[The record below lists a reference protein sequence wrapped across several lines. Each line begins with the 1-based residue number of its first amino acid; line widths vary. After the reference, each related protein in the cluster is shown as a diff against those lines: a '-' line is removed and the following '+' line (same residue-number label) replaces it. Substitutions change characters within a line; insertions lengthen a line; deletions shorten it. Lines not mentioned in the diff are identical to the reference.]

1 MREKNYT
8 ITMILKITQLN
19 QRMNSFL
26 NVYEVIHVAEIGIF
40 IVKANTMEN
49 AKIKTIAANYN
60 FTVIFN
66 TVKTVFFY
74 IVRQCCSN

>member
-8 ITMILKITQLN
+8 ITMILKIAQPN
-19 QRMNSFL
+19 QRMNPFL
-26 NVYEVIHVAEIGIF
+26 NAYEIIHVAEIGIF

-66 TVKTVFFY
+66 TVKTVIFL
-74 IVRQCCSN
+74 IVLQCCSD